1 MTTWPPIVEL
11 VPHRPPMLLL
21 DRVLAYDG
29 ECVTCETVLR
39 PDSPFADQGRVPA
52 VVGIEYMAQT
62 IAAGAGLRG
71 REKGGGART
80 GFLLGCR
87 SLTIAV
93 DSFQVGD
100 RLTIEARCTETR
112 GNRITCACTATDG
125 DGREV
130 GTGSTVQVVLPRD
143 VLDRALDP
151 ASRRRD
157 VTPDQKG
164 GGS

>member
-1 MTTWPPIVEL
+1 MTTTWPPIVEL

-39 PDSPFADQGRVPA
+39 PDSPFAEQGHVPA

-71 REKGGGART
+71 REKGGGGPRT

-100 RLTIEARCTETR
+100 RLTIEARRSFGENELGVFACKVQRGEEVLVEGALTVYQGPLPQEMTR
-112 GNRITCACTATDG
+112 
-125 DGREV
+125 
-130 GTGSTVQVVLPRD
+130 
-143 VLDRALDP
+143 
-151 ASRRRD
+151 
-157 VTPDQKG
+157 
-164 GGS
+164 

>member
-39 PDSPFADQGRVPA
+39 PDSPFADQGQVPA

-62 IAAGAGLRG
+62 IAVGAGLRG
-71 REKGGGART
+71 REKGDGART

-87 SLTIAV
+87 SLKIAV

-100 RLTIEARCTETR
+100 RLTIEARRSWGENELGSFTCKVQRGDEVLVEGALTVYQGPLPEEMTR
-112 GNRITCACTATDG
+112 
-125 DGREV
+125 
-130 GTGSTVQVVLPRD
+130 
-143 VLDRALDP
+143 
-151 ASRRRD
+151 
-157 VTPDQKG
+157 
-164 GGS
+164 